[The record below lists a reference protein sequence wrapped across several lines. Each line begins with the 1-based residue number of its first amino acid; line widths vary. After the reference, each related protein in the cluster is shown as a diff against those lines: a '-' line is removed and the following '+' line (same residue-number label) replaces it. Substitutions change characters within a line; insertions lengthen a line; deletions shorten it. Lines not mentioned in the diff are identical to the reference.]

1 MTTNKRKLRFMR
13 RAIPTLVASLLMP
26 AMAAAFTPFVVKDIQ
41 VNGIE
46 RVDPGTIFTYLPV
59 QVGEEFTEDQAAK
72 AIQDLYGTGF
82 FNDVKIDAQGNVLVV
97 TVEERP
103 TIASINFNGM
113 REFDAK
119 ALITSLSQVGF
130 GQGRVFDQAMLERAT
145 FEIKQQYLSKGKYGV
160 QISPIITPLPRN
172 RVGISFDIFEGEV
185 ATIDKIEFI
194 GNDTFSAG
202 TLEDEM
208 ELTTGGF
215 MTWYTGTDK
224 YSREK
229 LEGDVE
235 RIRSYYLDRG
245 YLEFTM
251 EPPQVTISP
260 DRKAIYITFSLHE
273 GEPYTI
279 SEVGLAGDLLGL
291 EDKLKEFITIEPEE
305 TFSAEKTNAV
315 AKSITDYL
323 GSLGY
328 AFANVNPSPALD
340 RENHQTKLTFYIDP
354 GRRVYVRR
362 INVGG
367 NTRTRDEVIRR
378 EMRQQE
384 AAWYDSDS
392 IKTSK
397 ERIDRLGFFKEVDV
411 DTSPVPGTPD
421 QVDVNV
427 NVKEKPT
434 GMINLG
440 AGYGSTDK
448 LMLSAG
454 ISQDNVF
461 GSGNSL
467 SLNVNTSKTN
477 RALVISHTN
486 PYWTLDG
493 ISKTTSLY
501 YRRSTPYDVSDS
513 DDTGWYAIEAMGLG
527 LNFGVPISEFDRIYA
542 GLTFERNSIED
553 IRRCPTGMSDS
564 NCYDKYNVAPRSFQN
579 FVDAYGGTTNAAI
592 FSVGWAKDTRDSS
605 LVPNKGGYTR
615 VSADLST
622 MDLRYYKLSAEQQ
635 YYWPLGRSFTLAVK
649 GEVDWAKSYGSSDK
663 PFPVIK
669 NMYAGGIGSVRG
681 YEGASLGPRDTLT
694 GTYIGGQ
701 RRIVGNVQL
710 YLPFPG
716 ASRDRTLRW
725 FIFSDIG
732 QIATTDGSNCP
743 AGKSWQNHADA
754 DPCGW
759 KYSAGIGLSWESP
772 MGPLQLSYGKALNAR
787 EGDETQAFQ
796 FQIGTGF

>member
-1 MTTNKRKLRFMR
+1 MSLLRLKRIARMSSLRNSR
-13 RAIPTLVASLLMP
+13 LIKRAIPLVLAALLAP
-26 AMAAAFTPFVVKDIQ
+26 AMAAAFTPFVVRDIQ
-41 VNGIE
+41 VQGIE

-59 QVGEEFTEDQAAK
+59 KIGQTFTEEEAAT
-72 AIQDLYGTGF
+72 AIQKLYGTGF
-82 FNDVKIDAQGNVLVV
+82 FSDVKIDSRGDVLVV
-97 TVEERP
+97 SVKERP

-119 ALITSLSQVGF
+119 ALSKSLSQVGF
-130 GQGRVFDQAMLERAT
+130 GQGRIFDQAMLDRAV
-145 FEIKQQYLSKGKYGV
+145 FELKQQYLSKGKYGV
-160 QISPIITPLPRN
+160 QISPVITPLPRN
-172 RVGISFDIFEGEV
+172 RVGVSFDIFEGGV

-194 GNDTFSAG
+194 GNKAFSSG
-202 TLEDEM
+202 TLEDQM
-208 ELTTGGF
+208 ELTTGGM
-215 MTWYTGTDK
+215 MTWYTGTNK

-245 YLEFTM
+245 YLEFSM

-260 DRKAIYITFSLHE
+260 DRQNIYITMTVHE
-273 GEPYTI
+273 GEPYKLGQ
-279 SEVGLAGDLLGL
+279 VDLAGDLLGL
-291 EDKLKEFITIEPEE
+291 DDKLKPLVTVKEGE

-340 RENHQTKLTFYIDP
+340 HDTHVAKLTFYVDP

-367 NTRTRDEVIRR
+367 NTRTRDEVVRR

-384 AAWYDSDS
+384 AAWYDASS

-397 ERIDRLGFFKEVDV
+397 ERVDRLGYFSEVDV
-411 DTSPVPGTPD
+411 KTDPVPGSPD
-421 QVDVNV
+421 EVDVNV
-427 NVKEKPT
+427 DVKEKPT
-434 GMINLG
+434 GMISLG
-440 AGYGSTDK
+440 VGYGSTDK

-477 RALVISHTN
+477 RAAVLSHTN
-486 PYWTLDG
+486 PYWTQDG

-501 YRRSTPYDVSDS
+501 YRRTTPYDVSDS
-513 DDTGWYAIEAMGLG
+513 GSLGWYTVESMGLG
-527 LNFGVPISEFDRIYA
+527 LNFGVPISEVDRIFA
-542 GLTFERNSIED
+542 GVTFERNSLKD
-553 IRRCPTGMSDS
+553 IRRTGS
-564 NCYDKYNVAPRSFQN
+564 NPAPLAYQD
-579 FVDAYGGTTNAAI
+579 FVDQYGDTTNAGI
-592 FSVGWAKDTRDSS
+592 FSLGWAKDTRDSA
-605 LVPNKGGYTR
+605 LAPHKGSYTR
-615 VSADLST
+615 LSADVST
-622 MDLRYYKLSAEQQ
+622 LDLRYYKLSGQQQ
-635 YYWPLGRSFTLAVK
+635 YYLPLGRAFTLALN
-649 GEVDWAKSYGSSDK
+649 GQVDWAKNYGSSDK
-663 PFPVIK
+663 AFPVIK

-681 YEGASLGPRDTLT
+681 YEGASLGPRDSLT
-694 GTYIGGQ
+694 DTYLGGSK
-701 RRIVGNVQL
+701 RIVGNVQL

-725 FIFSDIG
+725 FMFSDVG
-732 QIATTDGSNCP
+732 QISTTDGSPCSQ
-743 AGKSWQNHADA
+743 GQYGQVA

-759 KYSAGIGLSWESP
+759 KYSAGLGLSWESP
-772 MGPLQLSYGKALNAR
+772 LGPLQLSFGRALNAK
-787 EGDETQAFQ
+787 EGDQKQVFQ

>member
-1 MTTNKRKLRFMR
+1 MSSIRNSRFIKRTMPMVL
-13 RAIPTLVASLLMP
+13 AALLAP
-26 AMAAAFTPFVVKDIQ
+26 AMAAAFTPFVVQDIQ
-41 VNGIE
+41 VRGVE

-59 QVGEEFTEDQAAK
+59 QVGQTFTEAEAAA
-72 AIQDLYGTGF
+72 AIQKLYATGF
-82 FNDVKIDAQGNVLVV
+82 FSDVKIDARGNVLVV
-97 TVEERP
+97 SVAERP
-103 TIASINFNGM
+103 TIASITFNGM

-119 ALITSLSQVGF
+119 ALTKSLSQVGF
-130 GQGRVFDQAMLERAT
+130 GQGRIFDQAMLDRAT
-145 FEIKQQYLSKGKYGV
+145 FELKQQYLAKGKYGV
-160 QISPIITPLPRN
+160 QVNPVITPLPRN
-172 RVGISFDIFEGEV
+172 RVGVSFDIFEGGV
-185 ATIDKIEFI
+185 ATIERIDFI
-194 GNDTFSAG
+194 GNQAFSAG
-202 TLEDEM
+202 TLEDQM

-235 RIRSYYLDRG
+235 RIRSYYLDHG

-260 DRKAIYITFSLHE
+260 DRKHIYLTFTLHE
-273 GEPYTI
+273 GDPYTLGQ
-279 SEVGLAGDLLGL
+279 VDLAGDLLGL
-291 EDKLKEFITIEPEE
+291 DSKLQQLVTVHEGE

-328 AFANVNPSPALD
+328 AFANVNPSPALNPAD
-340 RENHQTKLTFYIDP
+340 HVAQLTFYVDP

-367 NTRTRDEVIRR
+367 NTRTRDEVVRR

-384 AAWYDSDS
+384 AAWYDSSS
-392 IKTSK
+392 IQSSK
-397 ERIDRLGFFKEVDV
+397 ERIDRLGYFSEVDV
-411 DTSPVPGTPD
+411 KTDPVPGSPD
-421 QVDVNV
+421 EVDVNV
-427 NVKEKPT
+427 DVKEKPT

-440 AGYGSTDK
+440 VGYGSTDK

-467 SLNVNTSKTN
+467 ALNINTSKTN
-477 RALVISHTN
+477 RAAVLTHTN
-486 PYWTLDG
+486 PYWTQDG

-501 YRRSTPYDVSDS
+501 YRRLTPYDVSDS
-513 DDTGWYAIEAMGLG
+513 GSLGWYSIESMGLG
-527 LNFGVPISEFDRIYA
+527 LNFGVPISEYDRIFA
-542 GLTFERNSIED
+542 GVTFERNSLRD
-553 IRRCPTGMSDS
+553 MVMGTNLDNNP
-564 NCYDKYNVAPRSFQN
+564 APLAYQT
-579 FVDAYGGTTNAAI
+579 FVNSYGETTNAGI
-592 FSVGWAKDTRDSS
+592 FSVGWAKDTRDSAIA
-605 LVPNKGGYTR
+605 PHKGSYTR
-615 VSADLST
+615 LSADIST
-622 MDLRYYKLSAEQQ
+622 LDLRYYKLSGQQQ
-635 YYWPLGRSFTLAVK
+635 YFLPLGRAFTLALN
-649 GEVDWAKSYGSSDK
+649 GQVDWAKTYGSSNK

-694 GTYIGGQ
+694 DTFLGGS
-701 RRIVGNVQL
+701 RRIVGNIQL
-710 YLPFPG
+710 YMPFPG

-725 FIFSDIG
+725 FLFSDIG
-732 QIATTDGSNCP
+732 QITTTDNSGCP
-743 AGKSWQNHADA
+743 QGQDNRVA

-759 KYSAGIGLSWESP
+759 KYSAGLGLSWESP
-772 MGPLQLSYGKALNAR
+772 LGPLQLSVARPLNAK
-787 EGDETQAFQ
+787 EGDQKQVFQ